1 MLNLTTGQNL
11 LKTGYQISRYTIE
24 ALGNSIVHSKDSET
38 KRRRALEI
46 TARSSKAVLDSLHVN
61 VHSKVSKPGLLDR
74 NYFMVCNH
82 MSYLD
87 ILVLSSIRPAMFVTS
102 VEMEKTFFLGDMA
115 KLGGSFFVDR
125 VNRRKMKDEVEALV
139 QLLNKGFNVFI
150 FPEGT
155 STDGSQ
161 ILPFKKSLFRV
172 PFQTQF
178 PILPICLKYK
188 SVDGEPFSP
197 KNCDRVCWHG
207 DMTFGPHY
215 LQLMNLTELTAE
227 VQYLDPLNPADYANH
242 GDLAAAA
249 EKVIKEAYFS

>member
-1 MLNLTTGQNL
+1 MIDIASGQNL
-11 LKTGYQISRYTIE
+11 LKTGYQISRYTLE
-24 ALGNSIVHSKDSET
+24 ALGNSILNSKDSFT
-38 KRRRALEI
+38 KRKNALEI
-46 TARSSKAVLDSLHVN
+46 TSRNAKAVLDNLN
-61 VHSKVSKPGLLDR
+61 VEVTTTMSRPGLLDR

-87 ILVLSSIRPAMFVTS
+87 ILVLSSIRPSMFVTS

-125 VNRRKMKDEVEALV
+125 VNRRKIKDEVEALV
-139 QLLNKGFNVFI
+139 QLLNQGFNVFI

-172 PFQTQF
+172 PYQTSF
-178 PILPICLKYK
+178 PILPICLKYI

-197 KNCDRVCWHG
+197 QNCDRICWYG

-215 LQLMNLTELTAE
+215 LQLMSLKELKAE
-227 VQYLDPLNPADYANH
+227 IHYLDPLDPKDYASH
-242 GDLAAAA
+242 GELAAAA
-249 EKVIKEAYFS
+249 EERIKKVYFD